1 MGSFKD
7 WIRSMLINVRSV
19 DDLKEIIRGARK
31 HDLLSEHMYQLIER
45 LLDLEDR
52 EVGEI
57 MVPRVDIISIEEDQ
71 TLKEAA
77 QLYKK
82 HGFSKIPVIGTHG
95 DTYKGIFYIKEL
107 IRYLEEI
114 ETKKVAELTKPTH
127 FVPESKNVIDAL
139 KEFQKER
146 ISIGLV
152 VDEFGSVVGLVTLED
167 LLEEIV
173 GEIYEEFDKEE
184 VLLEEEEENSLVF
197 NAKIDLEQA
206 SKILKQKGFIED
218 DLESEEVSTLAGF
231 IMETYDKLPKK
242 GERFEYGNL
251 VFEIVDATRQRL
263 KKIRVRRRKKDEE
276 VQSKD

>member
-1 MGSFKD
+1 MGSFKN
-7 WIRSMLINVRSV
+7 WIRNILGDIKNVEN
-19 DDLKEIIRGARK
+19 LKEIIKGARE
-31 HDLLSEHMYQLIER
+31 HELLSEHMYQLIER

-57 MVPRVDIISIEEDQ
+57 MVPRVDIISIEEDE

-77 QLYKK
+77 RLYKK
-82 HGFSKIPVIGTHG
+82 YGFSKIPVTGSHG
-95 DTYKGIFYIKEL
+95 DTYRGIFYIKEL
-107 IRYLEEI
+107 IRYLDEI
-114 ETKKVAELTKPTH
+114 ETKKVVELTKPPH

-184 VLLEEEEENSLVF
+184 VLVEEESEDSLVF

-206 SKILKQKGFIED
+206 SKILRQKGFLQE
-218 DLESEEVSTLAGF
+218 DLESEDVSTLAGF
-231 IMETYDKLPKK
+231 IMETYDKLPQK
-242 GERFEYGNL
+242 GERFEYKDL

-263 KKIRVRRRKKDEE
+263 KKIRVIRRKNNEE
-276 VQSKD
+276 IQGKS

>member
-1 MGSFKD
+1 MGSFSK
-7 WIRSMLINVRSV
+7 WIRNILGDIKDVEDV
-19 DDLKEIIRGARK
+19 KEIIGGARE
-31 HDLLSEHMYQLIER
+31 HDILSENMYQLIER
-45 LLDLEDR
+45 LLDIEDR

-57 MVPRVDIISIEEDQ
+57 MVPRVDIIAIEEDE

-77 QLYKK
+77 GLYKK
-82 HGFSKIPVIGTHG
+82 FGYSKIPVVGTHG

-107 IRYLEEI
+107 IRYLDEI
-114 ETKKVAELTKPTH
+114 DTKKVKELVKPPH

-184 VLLEEEEENSLVF
+184 VLYEEESQNSIVF
-197 NAKIDLEQA
+197 NAKIELEQA
-206 SKILKQKGFIED
+206 SKILMDRGFIEEP
-218 DLESEEVSTLAGF
+218 LEGEDVATLAGF
-231 IMETYDKLPKK
+231 IMETYDKLPEK
-242 GERFEYGNL
+242 GERFDYKGIT
-251 VFEIVDATRQRL
+251 FEIVDATRQRL
-263 KKIRVRRRKKDEE
+263 KKIRVLRRESDDDEI
-276 VQSKD
+276 QG